1 MVKNLRMTKELSKY
15 TSTKF
20 QENAE
25 CLILGSSHISRLNNI
40 ENMSKVAISGG
51 KLQHFQ
57 KYIDL
62 NCDIIGQFK
71 YIIIMDAGNEI
82 KPNNMLN
89 VLPQYELTIDNLHQK
104 FPKLKIITTDQIPRR
119 LQGFNKLAQVINKK
133 ILKRNINHF
142 HLTIF
147 NEFTRRI
154 ARPSRAKLIKEKYF
168 NLDGIHLN
176 EEGQQHLSAIIQNID
191 FEKLRNFRFHPM
203 TFMTRVE

>member
-1 MVKNLRMTKELSKY
+1 
-15 TSTKF
+15 
-20 QENAE
+20 
-25 CLILGSSHISRLNNI
+25 
-40 ENMSKVAISGG
+40 MSKVAISGG

-71 YIIIMDAGNEI
+71 YLIIMDAGNEI
-82 KPNNMLN
+82 TQNNMSN

-119 LQGFNKLAQVINKK
+119 VQSFNKLAQVINKK
-133 ILKRNINHF
+133 ILKRNVNHF

-147 NEFTRRI
+147 NEFTLHTT
-154 ARPSRAKLIKEKYF
+154 RPFRAKLIKEKYF

-176 EEGQQHLSAIIQNID
+176 QEVQQRLSAIMQNINFD
-191 FEKLRNFRFHPM
+191 KLGNFKFHPI
-203 TFMTRVE
+203 TFMKKLNKYNIHICSIVTLL